1 VVAIGIVHTSTPS
14 TVQTANESVA
24 TNKIRNSV
32 IATLAPKEYVVV
44 VFTGKLLVVLIDLS
58 FLINNQNFSRQFA
71 FCSMAGKPVKIILTL

>member
-1 VVAIGIVHTSTPS
+1 MVAIGIVHNSPPS
-14 TVQTANESVA
+14 AVHTLKEIAA
-24 TNKIRNSV
+24 MNKIRNSV

-44 VFTGKLLVVLIDLS
+44 VFTEKLLVVLIDLS

>member
-1 VVAIGIVHTSTPS
+1 MVAIGIVHTSPPIA
-14 TVQTANESVA
+14 VQTANENVA

-44 VFTGKLLVVLIDLS
+44 VFTEKLLVVLIDLS

>member
-1 VVAIGIVHTSTPS
+1 MVHTSPPS
-14 TVQTANESVA
+14 AVHTANESVA

-58 FLINNQNFSRQFA
+58 SLINNQNFSRQFA
-71 FCSMAGKPVKIILTL
+71 FCSMSGKSVKLILAL

>member
-1 VVAIGIVHTSTPS
+1 MIAIGIVHTSPPIA
-14 TVQTANESVA
+14 VQTANENVA

-32 IATLAPKEYVVV
+32 IATLSPKEYVV

>member
-1 VVAIGIVHTSTPS
+1 MVATGIVHTSPPTA
-14 TVQTANESVA
+14 VQTANENVA

-32 IATLAPKEYVVV
+32 IATLAPKEYVV

>member
-1 VVAIGIVHTSTPS
+1 VVAIGIVHTSPPS

-32 IATLAPKEYVVV
+32 IATLAPKEYVV